1 MLWSPVTVALLIG
14 IATVLVWQ
22 AMGPARRRPLDARLQ
37 GYVEDV
43 AQAVELDQ
51 PFTRRV
57 VGPSLRRVL
66 RIFGGLLPKRN
77 MERVRKLLIYAGEPG
92 GLSVLD
98 FMGLQVIAA
107 IAVGTGAFWFYARH
121 QTFGMLLL
129 TTLAAA
135 FIGYRLPMFW
145 LKRRA
150 QRRQHDI
157 QRALPDALDML
168 TIAVEA
174 GLAFE
179 SGLLRVGEK
188 WNTALSQ
195 ELRRTVAEMRMGV
208 TRSAALERLVERTNV
223 EELATF
229 VAVLVQST
237 QLGISIT
244 QVLQTQSAQMR
255 DRRRQRAEE
264 LARQASVKMIL
275 VLVFFFFPVMFIM
288 ILGPVLPSVME
299 VLGSMQR
306 R

>member
-22 AMGPARRRPLDARLQ
+22 AIGPARRRPLDARLQ

-57 VGPSLRRVL
+57 VGPSVRRVL

-77 MERVRKLLIYAGEPG
+77 MERVRKVLIYAGEPG

-98 FMGLQVIAA
+98 FTGLQLITALVLG
-107 IAVGTGAFWFYARH
+107 VCVFWFYARH
-121 QTFGMLLL
+121 QSTSILLVTTFV
-129 TTLAAA
+129 AAV
-135 FIGYRLPMFW
+135 IGYRLPMVW
-145 LKRRA
+145 LSRRA
-150 QRRQHDI
+150 RQRQHEI

-179 SGLLRVGEK
+179 SGLIRVGEQ

-208 TRSAALERLVERTNV
+208 TRSIALERLAERTNV

-244 QVLQTQSAQMR
+244 QVLQTQAVQMR
-255 DRRRQRAEE
+255 ERRRQRAEE

-275 VLVFFFFPVMFIM
+275 VLVFFFFPVMFIVL
-288 ILGPVLPSVME
+288 LGPVVPNLVE
-299 VLGSMQR
+299 ALASMQR